1 MEPKKILSVDL
12 NYSNH
17 VINELSVVGA
27 ALIPKDPTLH
37 TEKLKLQLGLGVF
50 FVPRRKCSWFW
61 RELQQVLNKAQQGC
75 RDWWDK
81 VENATSH
88 FQSVL
93 LT

>member
-17 VINELSVVGA
+17 VINKLSVVGA

-50 FVPRRKCSWFW
+50 CATKEMQLVLEGTAASA
-61 RELQQVLNKAQQGC
+61 EQGTAGLQGLVGQG
-75 RDWWDK
+75 
-81 VENATSH
+81 
-88 FQSVL
+88 
-93 LT
+93 